1 MSSAWKHYIVV
12 SRNGDFG
19 YLLGINERGSG
30 KLRFSCI
37 TITYV
42 SEFFFIY
49 CYLKGDGEFGFVN
62 VLIEVYG
69 TTI

>member
-1 MSSAWKHYIVV
+1 METLY
-12 SRNGDFG
+12 SRLKLWRFG

-42 SEFFFIY
+42 SELFLSI
-49 CYLKGDGEFGFVN
+49 V
-62 VLIEVYG
+62 
-69 TTI
+69 T

>member
-1 MSSAWKHYIVV
+1 MSSAWKYSTVV
-12 SRNGDFG
+12 SSYGDFG

-42 SEFFFIY
+42 SELFFIY
-49 CYLKGDGEFGFVN
+49 CYLKGDGEFGLVN
-62 VLIEVYG
+62 GLIEVSG
-69 TTI
+69 TTM